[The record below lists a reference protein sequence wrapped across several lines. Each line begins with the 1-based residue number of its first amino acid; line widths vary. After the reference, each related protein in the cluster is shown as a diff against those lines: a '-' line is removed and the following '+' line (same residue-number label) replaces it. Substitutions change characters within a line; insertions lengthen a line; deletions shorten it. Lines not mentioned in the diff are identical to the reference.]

1 MFSVLRPLCITVSAL
16 VSHFAGFETLVHY
29 GSALRSHFADFETP
43 VQYGS
48 ALVSHFAGFET
59 VVQYGSAL
67 VSLVACFLTFA
78 HLHNRMLNVV
88 VVNRLLRNKLFAA
101 FIFWYACSRLNPRHF
116 LVCSFAKFVAA

>member
-16 VSHFAGFETLVHY
+16 VSHFAG
-29 GSALRSHFADFETP
+29 FETP

-67 VSLVACFLTFA
+67 VSLVGALWTFVQ
-78 HLHNRMLNVV
+78 LRNRMLNVV
-88 VVNRLLRNKLFAA
+88 VVNRLLRNNLFTA
-101 FIFWYACSRLNPRHF
+101 FIFWYTFSRLNPRHF
-116 LVCSFAKFVAA
+116 LVCSFTKFFAT